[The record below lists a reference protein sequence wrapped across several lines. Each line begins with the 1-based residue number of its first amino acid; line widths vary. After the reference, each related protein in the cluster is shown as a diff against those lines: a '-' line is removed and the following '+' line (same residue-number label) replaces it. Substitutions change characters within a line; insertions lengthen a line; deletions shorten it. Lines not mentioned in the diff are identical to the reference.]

1 MHHLDKE
8 QSVLMD
14 AVVDYAKTR
23 IAMDPPPLDG
33 PRSEEY
39 LKCLYGASITK
50 DGMAGEEI
58 LRRFV
63 EGFAPA
69 TLSADHP
76 RYFAFVPTAPSKASV
91 MFDLVVSASS
101 ICGTSWLEAAGSTF
115 AENEALSWLCGLAS
129 LPNGAG
135 GVFVS
140 GGSAANLSGIYA
152 GKFQAA
158 KRMASRPP
166 RFVLLASEGA
176 HSSIKSACDIMD
188 IEVVKVPG
196 DDRDRLTGDAL
207 RRAIS
212 GLSEEQRQGL
222 FCIVAT
228 AGMTNTG
235 VVDDLQSAADV
246 SQEEGLWFHVDGAY
260 GAAALASRSRRHL
273 FLGIERADSMVVDP
287 HKWLFAPYDCAALL
301 YRQPELAAEAHTQK
315 AGYLDDIND
324 VPEWNPGSYAYHL
337 TRRVRGLPFWFSL
350 ATYGTQRYE
359 DAIEYTLELA
369 DFTADYIR
377 KSEIL
382 ELAIEPDLS
391 VVVFRRLGW
400 ESVDYERWCAD
411 LLEKQIAFVLPTTH
425 RGERL
430 MRFCFVNP
438 NTTHEDIKLVLDSMQ

>member
-39 LKCLYGASITK
+39 LKSLYGASITK
-50 DGMAGEEI
+50 DGLAGEEI

-152 GKFQAA
+152 GKCQAA
-158 KRMASRPP
+158 KRMAARPP

-188 IEVVKVPG
+188 IEVVKVLG

-222 FCIVAT
+222 FCIVST

-377 KSEIL
+377 KSDIL